1 MRYAEPPVTHMLDI
15 ERVSWSPGGAITVL
29 DSVTLSVA
37 KGEFVGLVGPN
48 GSGKTS
54 LLRCVFRYARPDAGR
69 VALDAQDVWRM
80 RPRAVAQRV
89 AVLQQETP
97 DDFGLTVDELV
108 GMGRTPHQR
117 PFDAE
122 TADDRRIVESALHDV
137 GLVERRAQRFASLS
151 GGEKQRALLA
161 RALAQQPEL
170 LLLDEPT
177 NHLDLRHQL
186 ELLARVRRLGIATL
200 ATIHDLNLAAAYCER
215 LHVLAHGRVV
225 ASGVPA
231 DVLTE
236 ALLRDVFGVAAL
248 VDRHPVTGRPRIT
261 PLHPE

>member
-1 MRYAEPPVTHMLDI
+1 M
-15 ERVSWSPGGAITVL
+15 
-29 DSVTLSVA
+29 
-37 KGEFVGLVGPN
+37 
-48 GSGKTS
+48 
-54 LLRCVFRYARPDAGR
+54 
-69 VALDAQDVWRM
+69 
-80 RPRAVAQRV
+80 
-89 AVLQQETP
+89 LQQETP

-122 TADDRRIVESALHDV
+122 TADDRRIVESALRDV

-161 RALAQQPEL
+161 AHSLSSPNCCCSTNRPTISTCAISSNCSRACG
-170 LLLDEPT
+170 
-177 NHLDLRHQL
+177 
-186 ELLARVRRLGIATL
+186 LGIATL
-200 ATIHDLNLAAAYCER
+200 ATIHDLNLAAAYCDW